1 MDSDDMRGRL
11 AAARAARL
19 ATLGRDGAPHL
30 VPFCFALRGEI
41 LYSAV
46 DHKRK
51 RSSRLQRFDN
61 VARDPRVGVLVD
73 HYEEEWSKLWWV
85 RLEGRARELESGPE
99 ADEALRLLTAKYGQY
114 RDDPPTG
121 PVLRI
126 EIQRWS
132 GWTAS

>member
-1 MDSDDMRGRL
+1 MRGRV
-11 AAARAARL
+11 AAARVARL

-30 VPFCFALRGEI
+30 VPFCFALSGDV

-73 HYEEEWSKLWWV
+73 HYEEDWSKLWWV
-85 RLEGRARELESGPE
+85 RLEGLARELESGAE
-99 ADEALRLLTAKYGQY
+99 ANVRFPTVPVHSICAEFRMNSPAN
-114 RDDPPTG
+114 PP
-121 PVLRI
+121 
-126 EIQRWS
+126 
-132 GWTAS
+132 

>member
-1 MDSDDMRGRL
+1 MDSDDMRGRV
-11 AAARAARL
+11 AAARVARL

-30 VPFCFALRGEI
+30 VPFCFALSGDV

-73 HYEEEWSKLWWV
+73 HYEEDWSKLWWV
-85 RLEGRARELESGPE
+85 RLEGLARELESGAE
-99 ADEALRLLTAKYGQY
+99 ANEALRLLTAKYGQY
-114 RDDPPTG
+114 RDDPPSG

-126 EIQRWS
+126 EVQRWS